1 MVYTRVP
8 HVCSRNLRVV
18 LRHFAM
24 RIHCLSMFRVD
35 LYFSIAML
43 HFGIRCRFDSHGVY
57 SFAFCCLRVCA
68 LMIGTMYYLLVGMCC
83 LYARV

>member
-8 HVCSRNLRVV
+8 HVFSRNLRVV

-43 HFGIRCRFDSHGVY
+43 HFGIRFDSHGVY
-57 SFAFCCLRVCA
+57 SFAFGCFVCA
-68 LMIGTMYYLLVGMCC
+68 
-83 LYARV
+83 R